1 MPFGAYGSMLL
12 TLNKIPPSQSI
23 EMNII
28 KINKIIAERR
38 QAADD
43 ADKIQ
48 SVLTGIEKLCT
59 ENGFESYASFLK
71 DMNALE
77 GSENEDVADTGS
89 DKTKKSVRKKR
100 AVITQELVD
109 KMKQAVENKGEKSY
123 GEIAASLG
131 ISVPSLN
138 TYRENG
144 FKYEPKKKG
153 PKGDPK

>member
-1 MPFGAYGSMLL
+1 
-12 TLNKIPPSQSI
+12 
-23 EMNII
+23 MNIT
-28 KINKIIAERR
+28 KINKIIAERH
-38 QAADD
+38 QAAEE
-43 ADKIQ
+43 ASKIQ
-48 SVLTGIEKLCT
+48 AVLTGIEQVCT
-59 ENGFESYASFLK
+59 DKGFESYASFLK

-138 TYRENG
+138 LYRDNG
-144 FKYEPKKKG
+144 FKYKPKK
-153 PKGDPK
+153 

>member
-1 MPFGAYGSMLL
+1 MLL
-12 TLNKIPPSQSI
+12 TLIQIAPSHSI
-23 EMNII
+23 EMNIT
-28 KINKIIAERR
+28 KITEILEKRR
-38 QAADD
+38 KAVDEAG
-43 ADKIQ
+43 KIQ
-48 SVLTGIEKLCT
+48 SVLTEIEKVCT
-59 ENGFESYASFLK
+59 EYGFESYASFLK

-77 GSENEDVADTGS
+77 GSEYEDFADTGS